1 MEIID
6 RLEKDGALN
15 YAHLKNPVYLKT
27 TLPILVEMFWSENP
41 VFYQLLLQEADLET
55 IRKRVF
61 NYLADFERKNFTYHH
76 NTDTT
81 KRNISRRCIQVLK
94 NIFSIRSE
102 ELTGHSVL
110 KFLTELAHQPEVT
123 ASVAFIE
130 DVRNIFLGMKGKTEL
145 GSKVISIEHFEQDNH
160 RAVARLRSKT
170 LNIVGEK
177 IDARIS
183 KYPGGL
189 DDEIIRM
196 RTANRDR
203 IMKVLGAS
211 TKEWNDWKWQCRN
224 IVRDITVLEKMIRLT
239 PRERMAIERG
249 VANKLPFGITPYYVS
264 LMDNESGRLHDHAIR
279 AQVIPP
285 LDYVE
290 NVLLSKELGADL
302 DFMGEK
308 DTSPVDLVTR
318 RYPQI
323 AIFKPYNTCAQI
335 CVYCQR
341 NWEITDVLD
350 TGAKASN
357 SKLENALQWFEENP
371 EVTEVLV
378 TGGDPAVMNDAMTRK
393 VLGRLAEL
401 DHIRRIRIGTRTPV
415 VLPMRITDEYA
426 KILAGLI
433 EPGRRE
439 VAVMTHFEHLYEITP
454 ESVRAVRKLRSRGIP
469 VYNQGVFTM
478 ENARRF
484 EMVGLRKALRSI
496 GVDPY
501 YTFNAKGK
509 EETRAYR
516 VPIARLIQEQ
526 VEEARLT
533 PGLDRCDE
541 AVFNIPRIGKSYL
554 RAGHDHEVIMLTP
567 DGARVY
573 EFYPWDLGFADT
585 KPYLHEDV
593 PILDFLA
600 EMSKRGEDPDD
611 YRSIWYHF

>member
-1 MEIID
+1 MEVID

-15 YAHLKNPVYLKT
+15 YALLKNPVYQKA
-27 TLPILVEMFWSENP
+27 TLARRIEMFWSENP
-41 VFYQLLLQEADLET
+41 VFYQLLQQEADLET

-61 NYLADFERKNFTYHH
+61 NYLVDFERKNLTHHH
-76 NTDTT
+76 NVDTT
-81 KRNISRRCIQVLK
+81 IRNISRRCIQVLK

-102 ELTGHSVL
+102 ELTGQSVL
-110 KFLTELAHQPEVT
+110 GLLMELAHQREAKV
-123 ASVAFIE
+123 SVALIE
-130 DVRNIFLGMKGKTEL
+130 DLRKIFLGMKGKTDF
-145 GSKVISIEHFEQDNH
+145 GSKVVSMDHYENDNH
-160 RAVARLRSKT
+160 RAVARMRSET
-170 LNIVGEK
+170 LNMVGGTIQSR
-177 IDARIS
+177 ID

-189 DDEIIRM
+189 DDEVIRM
-196 RTANRDR
+196 RSENRDR

-211 TKEWNDWKWQCRN
+211 PADWNDWKWQCRN
-224 IVRDITVLEKMIRLT
+224 IIRDVSVLEKMIRLT
-239 PRERMAIERG
+239 PKEKMAIERATG
-249 VANKLPFGITPYYVS
+249 NKLPFGITPYYVS
-264 LMDNESGRLHDHAIR
+264 LMDYETGRKRDHAVR

-290 NVLLSKELGADL
+290 NVLLSKELGSDL

-308 DTSPVDLVTR
+308 DTSPIDLVTR

-350 TGAKASN
+350 KGAKAPK
-357 SKLENALQWFEENP
+357 SKLDEALEWFRQNP

-378 TGGDPAVMNDAMTRK
+378 TGGDPAVMNDSMTRK
-393 VLGRLAEL
+393 VLSRLAEM

-426 KILAGLI
+426 GMLAGFI

-454 ESVRAVRKLRSRGIP
+454 ESMEAVRRLRSRGIP

-484 EMVGLRKALRSI
+484 EMVGLRKALRAI

-554 RAGHDHEVIMLTP
+554 RAGQDHEVIMLLP
-567 DGARVY
+567 DGSRVY
-573 EFYPWDLGFADT
+573 EFYPWDLAFADT

-593 PILDFLA
+593 PILDFLT
-600 EMSKRGEDPDD
+600 EISKRGEDPDD
-611 YRSIWYHF
+611 YNSIWYYF